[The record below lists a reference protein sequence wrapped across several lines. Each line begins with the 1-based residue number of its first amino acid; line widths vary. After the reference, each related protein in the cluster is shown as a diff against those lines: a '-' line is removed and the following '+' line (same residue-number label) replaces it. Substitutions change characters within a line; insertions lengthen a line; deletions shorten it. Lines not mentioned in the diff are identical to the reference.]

1 MIRVLIADNH
11 PIVLSGLTTV
21 LEKHSDVMVIDKTS
35 TSDNVI
41 QLTKEHLPD
50 VLIVDI
56 NMEGLEFLPFFRQM
70 HDDRIPTRSLVLT
83 ENQEYEV
90 VVEAVDAGVHGYI
103 LKSDSETMI
112 VPALRAIASGDVW
125 LSPSTQNVMLG

>member
-21 LEKHSDVMVIDKTS
+21 LEKHSDVMVIEKTS